1 MKTFLQVLLCVLL
14 ALVAIKLL
22 PFVLFPALIGGGAL
36 LLIAGLAFGG
46 VVTVA
51 GLGVAAVATLLAV
64 VIALIAALSPIWVPV
79 LAVVGI
85 VALIRRS
92 NRTAA

>member
-14 ALVAIKLL
+14 VVVAIKLL
-22 PFVLFPALIGGGAL
+22 PFILFPLVIGGGAL
-36 LLIAGLAFGG
+36 LLVAGLAFGG

-51 GLGVAAVATLLAV
+51 GVGVAAAAALLAV
-64 VIALIAALSPIWVPV
+64 AIAVIAALSPIWIPV

-85 VALIRRS
+85 IALIRRS
-92 NRTAA
+92 KRTAA